1 MSQTIILNTDSPSS
15 SLGGINANFTELY
28 TDKIDA
34 TQTVALTNKTIDGD
48 LNTVQDLPYTAI
60 KSTARTGLDTKIVTG
75 TVGDNNELA
84 KWNSDG
90 DLVSADVSITTSQPS
105 SASLDTTIP
114 TSKAVYDYISAQ
126 SDVKQVYVSALTN
139 SAAATQNPNS
149 SLLSPFPYTSI
160 NATQTIYFNFAVPE
174 NYSALVSAE
183 LVMIPDTTETLT
195 FTDVTVNTIADGQV
209 YTGTTVSTGSFQQAV
224 TVNTMTFI
232 ELSTRTNLPFTDMVA
247 GDIVGVSVQSGTTLM
262 RILGLLIKYS

>member
-1 MSQTIILNTDSPSS
+1 MAQEIILSTDSPSTS
-15 SLGGINANFTELY
+15 IGDINANFTELY
-28 TDKIDA
+28 TNKIEA
-34 TQTVALTNKTIDGD
+34 TQTVALTNKTIDAD
-48 LNTVQDLPYTAI
+48 LNTITDLTPTNI
-60 KSTARTGLDTKIVTG
+60 KTGNKTGLDTFVVTG
-75 TVGDNNELA
+75 TKGDADELA

-90 DLVSADVSITTSQPS
+90 DLVSTDVSITTSQPS
-105 SASLDTTIP
+105 STSLDTTIP
-114 TSKAVYDYISAQ
+114 TSKAVYDYMSAQ
-126 SDVKQVYVSALTN
+126 VDVKQVYVPALYN
-139 SAAATQNPNS
+139 NAAATQNPNS

-183 LVMIPDTTETLT
+183 LIMIPDATETLT

-209 YTGTTVSTGSFQQAV
+209 YTGTTVSTGSFTQAV
-224 TVNTMTFI
+224 TVNTMTFV